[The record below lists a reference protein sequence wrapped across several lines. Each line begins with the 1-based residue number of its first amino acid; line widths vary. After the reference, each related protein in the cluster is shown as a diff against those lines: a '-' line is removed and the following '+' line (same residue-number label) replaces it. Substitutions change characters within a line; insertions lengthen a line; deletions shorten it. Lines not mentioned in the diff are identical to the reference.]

1 MGKIV
6 ALGGGE
12 LREGATRAID
22 ARIVELSGKA
32 RPKALFIPTASGDA
46 ENYAETFRAQFGDEL
61 GCETDT
67 LYLLAKRPAL
77 EVIAEKIQA
86 ADLIYVGG
94 GNTLRMMKLWRRL
107 GVDALLRQAYARGAV
122 LSGISAGA
130 ICWFDSGHSDSR
142 SFAAEGAWNYIRV
155 RGLGLVDALYCP
167 HIDAEN
173 RLLSFQQF
181 VGKHRVIG
189 LGCDDCCAFEIID
202 DTWRVIA
209 SREGAKAYH
218 IYRQNG
224 QVVTDILQPG
234 SGSRPLAD
242 LLVKYNPFYA
252 ARMA

>member
-1 MGKIV
+1 MKGNHMGKIV

-22 ARIVELSGKA
+22 ARIVELSGRA
-32 RPKALFIPTASGDA
+32 HPKALFIPTASGDA
-46 ENYAETFRAQFGDEL
+46 ENYAEIFRVQFGEAL

-67 LYLLAKRPAL
+67 LYLLNKRPAPD
-77 EVIAEKIQA
+77 EIAAKIQA
-86 ADLIYVGG
+86 ADVIYVGG
-94 GNTLRMMKLWRRL
+94 GNTLRMMKLWRKL
-107 GVDALLRQAYARGAV
+107 GVDALLRQAHARGTV

-155 RGLGLVDALYCP
+155 RGLGLVDVLYCP

-173 RLLSFQQF
+173 RLSSFQQF
-181 VGKHRVIG
+181 VGKHRVVG
-189 LGCDDCCAFEIID
+189 LGCDDCCALEIVD

-209 SREGAKAYH
+209 SRVGAKAYH
-218 IYRQNG
+218 VSVRGG

-234 SGSRPLAD
+234 GSARPLAE
-242 LLVKYNPFYA
+242 LFI
-252 ARMA
+252 

>member
-32 RPKALFIPTASGDA
+32 RPNALFIPTASGDA
-46 ENYAETFRAQFGDEL
+46 ANYVETFEAQFGEAL
-61 GCETDT
+61 GCQTDT
-67 LYLLAKRPAL
+67 LYLLSQRPTPNEIAAK
-77 EVIAEKIQA
+77 IAA

-107 GVDALLRQAYARGAV
+107 GVDALLRQAHARGTV

-142 SFAAEGAWNYIRV
+142 SFAATGDWNYIRV

-167 HIDAEN
+167 HIDGEN
-173 RLLSFQQF
+173 RLSNFQQF
-181 VGKHRVIG
+181 VGKHRVTG
-189 LGCDDCCAFEIID
+189 LGCDDGCALEIID
-202 DTWRVIA
+202 DQWRVIS
-209 SREGAKAYH
+209 SRQGAKAYH
-218 IYRQNG
+218 VYVRGG
-224 QVVTDILQPG
+224 QVTTDVLQPG
-234 SGSRPLAD
+234 GPARPLAD
-242 LLVKYNPFYA
+242 LLGK
-252 ARMA
+252 

>member
-32 RPKALFIPTASGDA
+32 HPRALFIGTASGDA
-46 ENYAETFRAQFGDEL
+46 ENYAETFHAQFGNAL
-61 GCETDT
+61 GCKTDT
-67 LYLLAKRPAL
+67 LYLLAKRPAPD
-77 EVIAEKIQA
+77 VIAQKIQA

-107 GVDALLRQAYARGAV
+107 GVDALLRQAHARGTV

-130 ICWFDSGHSDSR
+130 ICWFESGHSDSR
-142 SFAAEGAWNYIRV
+142 SFAAKGEWSYVRV
-155 RGLGLVDALYCP
+155 RALGLVDALYCP

-173 RLLSFQQF
+173 RLSSFQQF
-181 VGKHRVIG
+181 VGKHRVVG
-189 LGCDDCCAFEIID
+189 LGCDDCCALEIID

-218 IYRQNG
+218 VYRRG
-224 QVVTDILQPG
+224 DHVITDILQPG
-234 SGSRPLAD
+234 GPARPLAE
-242 LLVKYNPFYA
+242 LLDK
-252 ARMA
+252 